1 MKPATIVMDLF
12 MTVVSGKK
20 LLPFILNNSALDVE
34 GVLEP
39 PVEKEIELHNC
50 SAITGP
56 KRFFIRFLPHLICT
70 DIPENLVLRNFT
82 KVSHFELT

>member
-39 PVEKEIELHNC
+39 P
-50 SAITGP
+50 
-56 KRFFIRFLPHLICT
+56 
-70 DIPENLVLRNFT
+70 
-82 KVSHFELT
+82 